1 MALYFVI
8 VNVIGVSGYMFFEGW
23 SFHDALYMTVITLT
37 AVGYHEVAPL
47 SATGRNFTMGLLAL
61 GLTGLGLWFAAI
73 TAFFVEMDLTGTLQR
88 RRNMKTIAKL
98 RNHVIVCGC
107 GRTGMQV
114 LIELE
119 QSELDFV
126 VVEVDAERIRS
137 VRSRFPNALVVEGD
151 AAKDETLESAGIR
164 HARGLITCLSEDA
177 DNLFVCLSARVL
189 NAELTVVARAD
200 DPETTA
206 KMYRAG
212 AKSCRQPQ
220 RQRRR
225 HDGRDA
231 GSPVGDDAARDRQP
245 PAGTESA
252 HGPGRPERAVRRRWA
267 RRSTPRTFAS
277 RWSWLPSCAEPIRSR
292 SRSIR
297 RGAPRSRWGTSW
309 WSWERPGNCSNWGA
323 GRRVEGVGAAVDAR
337 VRAAILKEAAR
348 RSRRQTGPAVG
359 RPQLARVCPIPRR
372 GVRSIRSS

>member
-1 MALYFVI
+1 MSGSFSRHMAWMALYFVI
-8 VNVIGVSGYMFFEGW
+8 VNVIGIWGYMFFEGW

-47 SATGRNFTMGLLAL
+47 SAAGRNFTMGLLAL

-88 RRNMKTIAKL
+88 RRTMKTIAKL

-151 AAKDETLESAGIR
+151 AAKDEALESAGIR

-212 AKSCRQPQ
+212 ASHVVSPNVSGGVTMAAMLVRPSATTLLEIGNRLQKLNLRTDQVALSARAAAA
-220 RQRRR
+220 
-225 HDGRDA
+225 GKTLDA
-231 GSPVGDDAARDRQP
+231 THIRESMVVVALLRGADQKQITFNPKGSTTLKVGDELVVM
-245 PAGTESA
+245 G
-252 HGPGRPERAVRRRWA
+252 
-267 RRSTPRTFAS
+267 TPRQLQQLG
-277 RWSWLPSCAEPIRSR
+277 RW
-292 SRSIR
+292 
-297 RGAPRSRWGTSW
+297 T
-309 WSWERPGNCSNWGA
+309 
-323 GRRVEGVGAAVDAR
+323 
-337 VRAAILKEAAR
+337 
-348 RSRRQTGPAVG
+348 
-359 RPQLARVCPIPRR
+359 
-372 GVRSIRSS
+372 